1 MGERGKKGRAE
12 GQINLLGTAG
22 TMGMH
27 MVSGPIVGFALGC
40 LADKWLDSWPFGA
53 GAGILLGLA
62 AGFRNVWEDAR
73 YLSRANE
80 ENDRKKKQEE
90 EGKSRE
96 ERSLSAEKR
105 TLLEPDAPFPSPS
118 VIKSGNKHER
128 SAAALLA
135 GTAEP
140 WEKEFDELEEALN
153 ILQSKVPENEAESE
167 KNKHGHN

>member
-27 MVSGPIVGFALGC
+27 MVSGPMVGFALGY

-53 GAGILLGLA
+53 GTGILLGLA

-90 EGKSRE
+90 ERKSRE
-96 ERSLSAEKR
+96 ESPAASEKR
-105 TLLEPDAPFPSPS
+105 DRLEPDAPADSSPS
-118 VIKSGNKHER
+118 MNAGNRHDG

-153 ILQSKVPENEAESE
+153 ILQSRVPENEAESE